1 MVNVY
6 EHSAE
11 LDRSSLAVLE
21 RELQPWKPVHFYFT
35 HTLSFCVKPD
45 SRHTEAPMMSPAK
58 RPKLDLDG
66 SSGQDALMSLESALA
81 ASSNDLSFQIEQAS
95 QVNTPR
101 SGHKLN
107 CLLFT
112 FLCSSI
118 CLEGKQTPLVCHCFK
133 YIVL

>member
-1 MVNVY
+1 MKKRLTY
-6 EHSAE
+6 
-11 LDRSSLAVLE
+11 LFVL
-21 RELQPWKPVHFYFT
+21 
-35 HTLSFCVKPD
+35 KPD

-112 FLCSSI
+112 FFCSNLFAWKANKPLLYATDSNILYFKLSSSEWLKLFLYQDFYNSI
-118 CLEGKQTPLVCHCFK
+118 CIARWYQC
-133 YIVL
+133 